1 MPEAK
6 ARRKNQHEDLPE
18 WLGYHEWL
26 GVSHFYIMDDQS
38 DPPLDQLLQPYIE
51 RGLVTHRRLEDGPT
65 MAGDLKN
72 RTCMLMNPDW
82 RQLCAYNMCLHDHGH
97 KHQFMSFTDIDE
109 FLVITDSTPDLPT
122 LLQDYEG
129 YGGVAANWRSFG
141 SSGFKQRQPSTL
153 SSYISCLPINA
164 YGAHTQIKSIV
175 NMAHAVRL
183 AGVHH
188 ASYAPGYFAVTASGQ
203 PVLNETHTSAP
214 DYSRL
219 ALLHYVVKS
228 REDFANKV
236 WRGDAMK
243 GPGKGELYWKKIN
256 DLSTVT
262 CFDGLHAEQRWRGNT
277 KSHSAASY

>member
-1 MPEAK
+1 MLVQLAEGWRLDLLCGLQAEVHALNWDRMP
-6 ARRKNQHEDLPE
+6 
-18 WLGYHEWL
+18 
-26 GVSHFYIMDDQS
+26 S
-38 DPPLDQLLQPYIE
+38 
-51 RGLVTHRRLEDGPT
+51 
-65 MAGDLKN
+65 
-72 RTCMLMNPDW
+72 
-82 RQLCAYNMCLHDHGH
+82 
-97 KHQFMSFTDIDE
+97 
-109 FLVITDSTPDLPT
+109 
-122 LLQDYEG
+122 
-129 YGGVAANWRSFG
+129 
-141 SSGFKQRQPSTL
+141 
-153 SSYISCLPINA
+153 
-164 YGAHTQIKSIV
+164 
-175 NMAHAVRL
+175 
-183 AGVHH
+183 
-188 ASYAPGYFAVTASGQ
+188 ASPAVTASGQ